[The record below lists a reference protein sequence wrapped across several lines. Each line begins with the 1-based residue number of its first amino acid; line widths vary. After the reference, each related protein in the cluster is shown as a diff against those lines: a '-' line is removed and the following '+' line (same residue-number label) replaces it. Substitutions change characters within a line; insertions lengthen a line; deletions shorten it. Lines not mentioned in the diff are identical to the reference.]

1 MNKPKVELQV
11 VNISSSQV
19 QAGAYAM
26 LLAEKDGDRQ
36 LPIIIGASEAQTI
49 IIELRGITPPRPLTH
64 ELFASVIQVLGA
76 KILRILI
83 YRAENGIFYSYIFLS
98 ANEKLIRVD
107 SRTSDAIALALH
119 TQAPILIY
127 EDILEAE
134 KLNLKEEKPV
144 SEKDKK
150 QKLKNDPVNQMQSI
164 EIMQSSLNKAI
175 ANEDYEQ
182 AAVLRDMINNFKH
195 LNSID

>member
-1 MNKPKVELQV
+1 M
-11 VNISSSQV
+11 
-19 QAGAYAM
+19 
-26 LLAEKDGDRQ
+26 
-36 LPIIIGASEAQTI
+36 
-49 IIELRGITPPRPLTH
+49 
-64 ELFASVIQVLGA
+64 
-76 KILRILI
+76 
-83 YRAENGIFYSYIFLS
+83 
-98 ANEKLIRVD
+98 
-107 SRTSDAIALALH
+107 
-119 TQAPILIY
+119 
-127 EDILEAE
+127 EAE

-150 QKLKNDPVNQMQSI
+150 QKLKNDPANQMQSI

>member
-1 MNKPKVELQV
+1 MSKPKVELQV
-11 VNISSSQV
+11 VNISGSQV

-36 LPIIIGASEAQTI
+36 LPIIIGASEAQAI
-49 IIELRGITPPRPLTH
+49 IMELRGITPPRPLTH

-76 KILRILI
+76 KILRVLI
-83 YRAENGIFYSYIFLS
+83 YRAENGIFYSYLFLS
-98 ANEKLIRVD
+98 AGEKLIRVD

-119 TQAPILIY
+119 TKAPILIY

-134 KLNLKEEKPV
+134 KLNLKPEKPV
-144 SEKDKK
+144 GENNRK
-150 QKLKNDPVNQMQSI
+150 QNLKNDPVNQMQSV
-164 EIMQSSLNKAI
+164 EIMQSALDKAI

-182 AAVLRDMINNFKH
+182 AAVLRDMIKNFKH
-195 LNSID
+195 LKPTD

>member
-1 MNKPKVELQV
+1 M
-11 VNISSSQV
+11 
-19 QAGAYAM
+19 
-26 LLAEKDGDRQ
+26 
-36 LPIIIGASEAQTI
+36 
-49 IIELRGITPPRPLTH
+49 
-64 ELFASVIQVLGA
+64 
-76 KILRILI
+76 
-83 YRAENGIFYSYIFLS
+83 
-98 ANEKLIRVD
+98 D

>member
-26 LLAEKDGDRQ
+26 LLAEKGGERQ
-36 LPIIIGASEAQTI
+36 LPIIIGASEAQAI
-49 IIELRGITPPRPLTH
+49 IMELRGITPPRPLTH
-64 ELFASVIQVLGA
+64 ELFASVIEVLGA

-83 YRAENGIFYSYIFLS
+83 YKVNNGIYYAYLFMSS
-98 ANEKLIRVD
+98 GDKLIRVD

-119 TQAPILIY
+119 THAPIYIY
-127 EDILEAE
+127 EEILESE
-134 KLNLKEEKPV
+134 KLSLKNEIDAEEKKQSFK
-144 SEKDKK
+144 SE
-150 QKLKNDPVNQMQSI
+150 PIYRMQSI
-164 EIMQSSLNKAI
+164 EIIKSALSKAI
-175 ANEDYEQ
+175 ENEDYEQ

-195 LNSID
+195 LNPTD

>member
-26 LLAEKDGDRQ
+26 LLAEKGGERQ
-36 LPIIIGASEAQTI
+36 LPIIIGASEAQAI
-49 IIELRGITPPRPLTH
+49 IMELRGITPPRPLTH
-64 ELFASVIQVLGA
+64 ELFASVIEVLGA

-83 YRAENGIFYSYIFLS
+83 YKVNNGIYYAYLFMSS
-98 ANEKLIRVD
+98 GDKLIRVD

-119 TQAPILIY
+119 THAPIYIY
-127 EDILEAE
+127 EEILESE
-134 KLNLKEEKPV
+134 KLSLKNEIDAEEK
-144 SEKDKK
+144 K
-150 QKLKNDPVNQMQSI
+150 QSFKNEPIYRMQSI
-164 EIMQSSLNKAI
+164 EIIKSALSKAI
-175 ANEDYEQ
+175 ENEDYEQ

-195 LNSID
+195 LNPTD

>member
-1 MNKPKVELQV
+1 MSKPKVELQV
-11 VNISSSQV
+11 VNISGSQV

-36 LPIIIGASEAQTI
+36 LPIIIGASEAQAI
-49 IIELRGITPPRPLTH
+49 IMELRGITPPRPLTH

-76 KILRILI
+76 KILRVLI

-98 ANEKLIRVD
+98 AGEKLIRVD

-134 KLNLKEEKPV
+134 KLNLKPEKPV
-144 SEKDKK
+144 DETNQK

-164 EIMQSSLNKAI
+164 EIIKSALDKAI

-182 AAVLRDMINNFKH
+182 AAVLRDMIKNFKH
-195 LNSID
+195 LNPTD